1 MQMSKVCAAGWPIA
15 EFMCLVASKSMAS
28 SIRSIRDGN
37 PRAAGV
43 DKARKPKRA
52 AALLAVAGGG
62 LFVCLWM
69 AAALTTVHTIGVPGT
84 SRSSIRSES
93 LLTQP
98 RSQSPESG
106 VRKQGRFNPPNPRE
120 QAELRKQ
127 TMQMIARAVAATDDP
142 LLAVLPDA
150 MSLASVD
157 KSERLELARVS
168 ALVNEGSRAILRQAL
183 AAADADRLK
192 SLALA
197 ATAESNR
204 RAMAAA
210 ALVPPAAVASG
221 PASKVASLASDK
233 SMAET
238 YGLTTA
244 YAAATPARE
253 VVPSAVD
260 PRVPFDEVLADAA
273 QAREDKQMLEDV
285 PLPVTRPEIAA
296 LPEKPAD
303 RVQKPAPKVQA
314 SINRE
319 KPLIEEDTGWSLFS
333 RKPKLPGRGIA
344 VYDISA
350 GVVYMPS
357 GEKLE
362 AHSGRGKMRDDPRY
376 VKVKNRGPTPPNIYN
391 LSMRESRFHGVEA
404 IRMLPHDG
412 RNKHGRDGFLT
423 HTYLLR
429 VRGDSSG
436 CVVFKD
442 YNRFLNAFK
451 RGEVKKLIVV
461 PRMAELPSYVA
472 AL

>member
-1 MQMSKVCAAGWPIA
+1 
-15 EFMCLVASKSMAS
+15 MAY

-37 PRAAGV
+37 PRAAS
-43 DKARKPKRA
+43 ASATRRPKRS
-52 AALLAVAGGG
+52 AALLAAAGGG
-62 LFVCLWM
+62 LFVSLWM
-69 AAALTTVHTIGVPGT
+69 VAALTTVHTIGAPGT
-84 SRSSIRSES
+84 ARTEIGAQT
-93 LLTQP
+93 LLTQARP
-98 RSQSPESG
+98 QPLENS
-106 VRKQGRFNPPNPRE
+106 VRKQGRSTPLSRE
-120 QAELRKQ
+120 ELAEQRKQ
-127 TMQMIARAVAATDDP
+127 AMAMIARAVAATDDP
-142 LLAVLPDA
+142 LLAVLPEA

-157 KSERLELARVS
+157 KSERIELARAS
-168 ALVNEGSRAILRQAL
+168 ALLNEGSRAILRQAL
-183 AAADADRLK
+183 ASAEADRTK
-192 SLALA
+192 TLALA
-197 ATAESNR
+197 ATVEKNR
-204 RAMAAA
+204 KAMAMA
-210 ALVPPAAVASG
+210 ALVPPAASS
-221 PASKVASLASDK
+221 PARGSTQAVASLASGENLSD
-233 SMAET
+233 T

-260 PRVPFDEVLADAA
+260 PRVPFAEVLADAQ
-273 QAREDKQMLEDV
+273 QAREDREMLEDV
-285 PLPVTRPEIAA
+285 PLPSARPQVAA
-296 LPEKPAD
+296 AVPEKPAESA
-303 RVQKPAPKVQA
+303 QKPAPKVMA

-319 KPLIEEDTGWSLFS
+319 KPLVEEDTGWSLFKS
-333 RKPKLPGRGIA
+333 KPKLPGRGIA

-376 VKVKNRGPTPPNIYN
+376 VKVKNLGPTPPNIYN
-391 LSMRESRFHGVEA
+391 LTMRESRFHGVEA

-451 RGEVKKLIVV
+451 RGEVKKMIVV